1 MDSKKE
7 AQAVLEWPDPG
18 GAASELPPSP
28 EGEAPSPPAWD
39 MLYEGA
45 YMPRRVRGSWRG
57 GVLG

>member
-1 MDSKKE
+1 MESKQE
-7 AQAVLEWPDPG
+7 TRAVWDGSDGPTRET
-18 GAASELPPSP
+18 ASVP
-28 EGEAPSPPAWD
+28 EGETPSPPAWE